1 MAEIQWHEVS
11 AETDYIS
18 WVFFH
23 NPPMHIHGLLIKKNI
38 STTIKTYNSLLLSN
52 IVNMTN
58 YDTDEKSCSK
68 DLYTIHEA
76 TIVQKTRFFTKC
88 ISSILTIIKMLK
100 CSKKDKKQ
108 NVDHRK

>member
-1 MAEIQWHEVS
+1 MS

-18 WVFFH
+18 WDFFH

-88 ISSILTIIKMLK
+88 MSSIFAIIKMLK
-100 CSKKDKKQ
+100 CSKKNKQQ
-108 NVDHRK
+108 NVDDRK